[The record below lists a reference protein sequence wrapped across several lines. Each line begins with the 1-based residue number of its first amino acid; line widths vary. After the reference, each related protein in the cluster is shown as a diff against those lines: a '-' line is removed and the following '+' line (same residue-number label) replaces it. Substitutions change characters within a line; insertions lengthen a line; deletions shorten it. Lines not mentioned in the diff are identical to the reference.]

1 MAVSPDALGDVQ
13 ELLIKKALPSAV
25 LGSLTP
31 NEGGESVIRLQAE

>member
-13 ELLIKKALPSAV
+13 KLLIKEALPSAV

-31 NEGGESVIRLQAE
+31 NESGKSVIRLQAE